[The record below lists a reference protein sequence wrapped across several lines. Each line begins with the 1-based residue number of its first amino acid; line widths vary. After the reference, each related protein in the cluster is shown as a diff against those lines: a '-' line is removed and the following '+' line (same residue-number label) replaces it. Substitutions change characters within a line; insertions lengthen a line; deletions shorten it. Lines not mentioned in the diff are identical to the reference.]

1 MIGRH
6 ACLHTENIHGG
17 DILFPNE
24 HTLNRLTTPPI
35 EHMLNG
41 YDDSALNGVEC
52 QPFNILRLLLD
63 NLFSRKT
70 NIKNAEH
77 QRLGQVRGEGKM
89 ASMKFFS

>member
-1 MIGRH
+1 MIGRN

-41 YDDSALNGVEC
+41 YDDSALNGVVV
-52 QPFNILRLLLD
+52 Q
-63 NLFSRKT
+63 K
-70 NIKNAEH
+70 H
-77 QRLGQVRGEGKM
+77 
-89 ASMKFFS
+89 

>member
-6 ACLHTENIHGG
+6 ACLHTEYIHGG

-41 YDDSALNGVEC
+41 YDDSALNGALC
-52 QPFNILRLLLD
+52 SLKFG
-63 NLFSRKT
+63 KT
-70 NIKNAEH
+70 F
-77 QRLGQVRGEGKM
+77 L
-89 ASMKFFS
+89 

>member
-24 HTLNRLTTPPI
+24 HTLNRLTIPPM

-41 YDDSALNGVEC
+41 YDDSALNGVGRFGIFCRRNSKVSSEY
-52 QPFNILRLLLD
+52 FVGETLR
-63 NLFSRKT
+63 
-70 NIKNAEH
+70 
-77 QRLGQVRGEGKM
+77 
-89 ASMKFFS
+89 

>member
-1 MIGRH
+1 MIGRN

-41 YDDSALNGVEC
+41 YDDSALNGVE
-52 QPFNILRLLLD
+52 QNHEQNHEINHEP
-63 NLFSRKT
+63 
-70 NIKNAEH
+70 
-77 QRLGQVRGEGKM
+77 
-89 ASMKFFS
+89 

>member
-24 HTLNRLTTPPI
+24 HTLNRLTIPPM

-41 YDDSALNGVEC
+41 YDDSALNGVVSRAR
-52 QPFNILRLLLD
+52 QINLLLMEV
-63 NLFSRKT
+63 
-70 NIKNAEH
+70 I
-77 QRLGQVRGEGKM
+77 
-89 ASMKFFS
+89 